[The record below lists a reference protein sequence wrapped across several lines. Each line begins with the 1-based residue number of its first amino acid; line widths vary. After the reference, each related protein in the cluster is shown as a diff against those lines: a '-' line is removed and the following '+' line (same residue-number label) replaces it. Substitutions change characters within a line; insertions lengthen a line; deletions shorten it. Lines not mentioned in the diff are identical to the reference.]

1 MPLPRVASQD
11 LELAERCGEQPPLFV
26 GYTAFLGREHLNG
39 DVIGINRQGSLKGI
53 DSFGQS
59 SGVDECKAKCTAC
72 IRIMRVPGDGGLKFG
87 KTFLFTASVVVGE
100 AQAAT
105 LFLLCLGQALYLT
118 SVHRDRG
125 GGCLVGRGC
134 H

>member
-1 MPLPRVASQD
+1 VQGKDRRLGVRFVACCCVVGVSDLHVVNVEEPPTDTIVPTRV
-11 LELAERCGEQPPLFV
+11 LL
-26 GYTAFLGREHLNG
+26 
-39 DVIGINRQGSLKGI
+39 I
-53 DSFGQS
+53 
-59 SGVDECKAKCTAC
+59 
-72 IRIMRVPGDGGLKFG
+72 
-87 KTFLFTASVVVGE
+87 VVVGE

-134 H
+134 Q